1 MEKVFAVVYAISV
14 FWMVLGLYSIKK
26 TEIKL
31 SGVNF
36 ISVAVFSF
44 FCYQTALAGLLQMIG
59 IEVGN
64 KSLGILNILV
74 GCILWYFIIKKEC
87 RQKYY
92 FNKWDAVANAIM
104 ILAILVLATRQFGKG
119 LNIFNYQC
127 TWDSSVHLS
136 WAREAAKQHS
146 LPGMYFN
153 ALNMGVWLEC
163 VYAFVPY
170 ATGCELYIITDLVTL
185 VLDAGLFWCLI
196 RRYINDKSMYIVGI
210 VCVLAYVFGYPL
222 NNMVFGTSYLGS
234 GNLCV
239 IFVVLLYDIFKMG
252 KANKVILGLMLMLTV
267 FSLIK
272 SYVLF
277 LPVVLISI
285 YIYIFVFLY
294 EKGKITRNGLMAVVI
309 LSAAVA
315 AGGYA
320 VLKDYFWN
328 AISGLALEGQIYRN
342 LATNFVLF
350 IPFILFVLVKKYR
363 TFLGIMLIVTLGYI
377 AVFMAC
383 VLNGKVSGYYYFKN
397 YYVLWFLSFYNAF
410 IIVSENINR
419 QNCVKFYIAGC
430 SLLAVFS
437 VSKVENKLGGY
448 TDPWYG
454 QVFGES
460 RVSSLFDIYNF
471 NFDNMAREAV
481 DTGTRELFGEVA
493 RMNSYVDETIFY
505 VGIHDYAIHKVF
517 YALANQPEIN
527 TDDVASPE
535 DYIRKIK
542 ETSKYVCV
550 LEPERDTWDITD
562 YLSTLEV
569 VYKNDKGYI
578 AKVQ

>member
-14 FWMVLGLYSIKK
+14 FWMVLGLYGIKK

-44 FCYQTALAGLLQMIG
+44 FCYQTALAGFLQMIG

-74 GCILWYFIIKKEC
+74 GCILWYFIVMKEC

-163 VYAFVPY
+163 VYAFVPC

-196 RRYINDKSMYIVGI
+196 RRHINDKGMYIVGI

-239 IFVVLLYDIFKMG
+239 IFVVLLYDIF
-252 KANKVILGLMLMLTV
+252 LT
-267 FSLIK
+267 F
-272 SYVLF
+272 
-277 LPVVLISI
+277 
-285 YIYIFVFLY
+285 
-294 EKGKITRNGLMAVVI
+294 
-309 LSAAVA
+309 
-315 AGGYA
+315 
-320 VLKDYFWN
+320 
-328 AISGLALEGQIYRN
+328 
-342 LATNFVLF
+342 
-350 IPFILFVLVKKYR
+350 
-363 TFLGIMLIVTLGYI
+363 
-377 AVFMAC
+377 
-383 VLNGKVSGYYYFKN
+383 
-397 YYVLWFLSFYNAF
+397 
-410 IIVSENINR
+410 
-419 QNCVKFYIAGC
+419 
-430 SLLAVFS
+430 
-437 VSKVENKLGGY
+437 
-448 TDPWYG
+448 
-454 QVFGES
+454 
-460 RVSSLFDIYNF
+460 
-471 NFDNMAREAV
+471 
-481 DTGTRELFGEVA
+481 
-493 RMNSYVDETIFY
+493 
-505 VGIHDYAIHKVF
+505 
-517 YALANQPEIN
+517 
-527 TDDVASPE
+527 
-535 DYIRKIK
+535 
-542 ETSKYVCV
+542 
-550 LEPERDTWDITD
+550 
-562 YLSTLEV
+562 
-569 VYKNDKGYI
+569 
-578 AKVQ
+578 